1 MRALLTATTL
11 MIAIAFAPSTAAGAS
26 IGLKDTF
33 QDGTT
38 DGWFAGGGPG
48 GGVPPVPPQV
58 IPTGGP
64 EGAGDQFL
72 QITSNGIAGTAGSRL
87 VALNAAQW
95 AGNYLAAGIT
105 TIEMD
110 LKNLGA
116 TALTIRLLFEDP
128 IPGPPVNEGVTT
140 FGAVLPVGGDW
151 THVAFA
157 IAPADLTM
165 IFGNANAVLSNTTVL
180 RIIDSPTP
188 TEAVTIA
195 GQLGVDNIEAAAV
208 PEPAT
213 LLITSTG
220 LVALAARY
228 RRRRAG

>member
-1 MRALLTATTL
+1 MRTLLTAIAL
-11 MIAIAFAPSTAAGAS
+11 VIAIAFVPATASGAS
-26 IGLKDTF
+26 VGLKDTV

-38 DGWFAGGGPG
+38 DGWFAGGGPVG
-48 GGVPPVPPQV
+48 QVPPIPPLV
-58 IPTGGP
+58 VPTGGP
-64 EGAGDQFL
+64 AGAGDEFL
-72 QITSNGIAGTAGSRL
+72 QITSNGVANAPGSRL

-105 TIEMD
+105 SIEMD

-128 IPGPPVNEGVTT
+128 IPGPPANEGVTT
-140 FGAVLPVGGDW
+140 FGAVLPVGGGW

-157 IAPADLTM
+157 INPSNLTM
-165 IFGNANAVLSNTTVL
+165 VFGNANTLLSNTTVL

-188 TEAVTIA
+188 TEAITIA
-195 GQLGVDNIEAAAV
+195 GQLGVDNIQASGV

-220 LVALAARY
+220 LVALASRY

>member
-1 MRALLTATTL
+1 MRTLLTAIAL
-11 MIAIAFAPSTAAGAS
+11 VIAIAFVPATASGAS
-26 IGLKDTF
+26 VGLKDTF

-38 DGWFAGGGPG
+38 DGWFAGGGPVG
-48 GGVPPVPPQV
+48 QVPPIPPQV
-58 IPTGGP
+58 VPTGGP
-64 EGAGDQFL
+64 AGAGDEFL
-72 QITSNGIAGTAGSRL
+72 QITSNGVLNTPGSRL
-87 VALNAAQW
+87 VVLNAAQW

-110 LKNLGA
+110 LRNLGN

-128 IPGPPVNEGVTT
+128 IPGPPANEGVTT
-140 FGAVLPVGGDW
+140 FGAVLPVGGGW

-157 IAPADLTM
+157 INPVNLTM
-165 IFGNANAVLSNTTVL
+165 VFGNANTLLSNTTVL

-188 TEAVTIA
+188 TEAITIA
-195 GQLGVDNIEAAAV
+195 GQLGVDNIQASGV

-228 RRRRAG
+228 RRRRAS

>member
-1 MRALLTATTL
+1 MRTLLTAMAL
-11 MIAIAFAPSTAAGAS
+11 LIVIAFAPSTASGAS

-33 QDGTT
+33 EDGTT

-48 GGVPPVPPQV
+48 GGVPPVPPEV
-58 IPTGGP
+58 VLTGGP
-64 EGAGDQFL
+64 EGAGDEFL
-72 QITSNGIAGTAGSRL
+72 QITSNGVAGTPGSRL
-87 VALNAAQW
+87 VALNATQW
-95 AGNYLAAGIT
+95 AGDYLAAGIT

-110 LKNLGA
+110 LKNLGN
-116 TALTIRLLFEDP
+116 TELTIRLLFEDP
-128 IPGPPVNEGVTT
+128 IPGPPANEGVTT

-151 THVAFA
+151 THVVFS
-157 IAPADLTM
+157 INPGDLTM
-165 IFGNANAVLSNTTVL
+165 QFGSANAVLGNTTVM

-188 TEAVTIA
+188 TDPITIA

-213 LLITSTG
+213 LVITSTG
-220 LVALAARY
+220 LLALAARY